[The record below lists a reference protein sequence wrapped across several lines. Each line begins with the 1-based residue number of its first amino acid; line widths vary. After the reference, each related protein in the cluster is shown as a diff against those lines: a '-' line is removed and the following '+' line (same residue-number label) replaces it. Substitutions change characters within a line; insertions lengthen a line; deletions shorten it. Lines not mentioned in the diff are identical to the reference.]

1 MYDLGDPV
9 DLQVQIKNP
18 QNVLENATTVVVT
31 IALPDGTVATPA
43 VTNPSPGVY
52 TISYSAVQ
60 VGRHSVQWLATGV
73 NRSAFTDV
81 FDVRSAVSIQLF
93 SLADARSILHLTKTI
108 NDEELRGWIDS
119 VTSVVERKVG
129 PVVPRSISEHIYARH
144 GIILSYPPIISV
156 ESITPTYTG
165 GWVVAVNQVDVDSE
179 TGIVSRLDRGQF
191 WGDWYTVTYTAG
203 RRIVPA
209 AISEAGRIILK
220 NLWALER
227 AQTRQ
232 PSQGGDDQA
241 PQTGQVETMI
251 PYRAQT
257 LLDPYRLPGAAA

>member
-18 QNVLENATTVVVT
+18 TGAPENAGAVAAT
-31 IALPDGTVATPA
+31 ITLPDNTVANPA
-43 VTNPSPGVY
+43 VVNVSAGVY
-52 TISYSAVQ
+52 TLSYFPIQ
-60 VGRHSVQWLATGV
+60 IGRHRVQWLATGA

-81 FDVRSAVSIQLF
+81 FDVRPALSIQLF
-93 SLADARSILHLTKTI
+93 SLADARSILHLTKTT
-108 NDEELRGWIDS
+108 NDEELRGWVDS
-119 VTSVVERKVG
+119 VTAAVERKVG
-129 PVVPRSISEHIYARH
+129 PVVPRAISEHIYARRS
-144 GIILSYPPIISV
+144 IVLSYPPIISI
-156 ESITPTYTG
+156 ESIAPTYTG
-165 GWVVAVNQVDVDSE
+165 GWVVAVNQVDIDPE

-191 WGDWYTVTYTAG
+191 WGDWYTVNYTAG
-203 RRIVPA
+203 RVVVPP

-232 PSQGGDDQA
+232 PGQGGDDMS
-241 PQTGQVETMI
+241 PQTGQVEAMI